1 MKNHYEIKVT
11 TKRGYTL
18 NCIDGDTIT
27 KAIQAHGEYDTN
39 TLESLADILGKIKPN
54 ISLDIGANIGN
65 HAVLI
70 ARCSQRLIA
79 FEPVKLV
86 YDLLKSNLNQ
96 NSPANTLAVN
106 KGLSNEYAIREIFIP
121 AFNLGCSS
129 LEVQVGDG
137 EKTKIDLLIGDDWL
151 KTNFEDQ
158 QIDFIKMDIE
168 GHEAAALLGL
178 EENIRKYQPLVLLEW
193 KSQITINAFRE
204 KNLFPRLFKNYAF
217 YSLTQTDSK
226 KVYKRSLLGYFERLY
241 FKLSRRSWCLTN
253 FQEQK
258 AYSNVYFVPDRYKE
272 LFKALPFKPTV
283 RE

>member
-1 MKNHYEIKVT
+1 MNNHQEIEVT

-39 TLESLADILGKIKPN
+39 TLESLADILGKIRPN

-70 ARCSQRLIA
+70 AAYSKHLIA
-79 FEPVKLV
+79 FEPVKFV
-86 YDLLKSNLNQ
+86 FDLLQSNLKK

-106 KGLSNEYAIREIFIP
+106 KGLSNECVTREIFIP

-137 EKTKIDLLIGDDWL
+137 VKTNIDLLAGDDWL
-151 KTNFEDQ
+151 NEHYRDH
-158 QIDFIKMDIE
+158 QIDFIKIDVE
-168 GHEAAALLGL
+168 GHEAAAMLGL
-178 EENIRKYQPLVLLEW
+178 EAHIKRYQPLVLLEW
-193 KSQITINAFRE
+193 KSQITINTFRE
-204 KNLFPRLFKNYAF
+204 KNLLRRLFQNYSF

-226 KVYKRSLLGYFERLY
+226 KVYKRSLLGYFGRLHS
-241 FKLSRRSWCLTN
+241 KLTKSSWCLTN

-258 AYSNVYFVPDRYKE
+258 AYSNVYFVPNRYNE
-272 LFKALPFKPTV
+272 LFKTLPFKPTV
-283 RE
+283 RK